1 MQAKEEEKLEE
12 KNNQNIHPNES
23 KTEQYNGPFL
33 KLEFDDLKENE
44 NIERKICTTKIE
56 FDNKKE
62 SLTNVDKIKRVR
74 NIPNRYKDSNHRIL
88 HKNSKN
94 DKKLQNTQNKNRK
107 VNSHSQV
114 LLDKKN
120 YKNYKIKSMK
130 CSNLLNNKLS
140 IEEKAQKY
148 IKMRF
153 INNEA
158 SKKSRL
164 NRIKKI
170 NDIELKEKL
179 SLLKRKREIFEKL
192 KNQIIY
198 KK

>member
-1 MQAKEEEKLEE
+1 MCPGSQAEPFYSATSLFILWHFPYDGT
-12 KNNQNIHPNES
+12 QN
-23 KTEQYNGPFL
+23 FL
-33 KLEFDDLKENE
+33 KQVVITSFNALTQHNKHLKENE

-158 SKKSRL
+158 SKKKSSKQ
-164 NRIKKI
+164 NKK
-170 NDIELKEKL
+170 N
-179 SLLKRKREIFEKL
+179 
-192 KNQIIY
+192 
-198 KK
+198 

>member
-158 SKKSRL
+158 SKKKSS
-164 NRIKKI
+164 K
-170 NDIELKEKL
+170 
-179 SLLKRKREIFEKL
+179 
-192 KNQIIY
+192 
-198 KK
+198 